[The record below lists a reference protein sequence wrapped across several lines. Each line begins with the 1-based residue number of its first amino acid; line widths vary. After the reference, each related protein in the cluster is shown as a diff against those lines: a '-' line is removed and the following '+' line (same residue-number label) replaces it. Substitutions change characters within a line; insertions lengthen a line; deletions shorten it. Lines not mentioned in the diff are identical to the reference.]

1 MEGFFVLLILLAV
14 GCIVCGPIALIIS
27 IIALNKTKERYRQPL
42 GKVEKPIRREE
53 VARPVVSEKRV
64 EVT

>member
-1 MEGFFVLLILLAV
+1 MGSFFVLLILLAV

-27 IIALNKTKERYRQPL
+27 IIALNKTKEMYRQTL
-42 GKVEKPIRREE
+42 GKVEKPIRKEE

-64 EVT
+64 EMT